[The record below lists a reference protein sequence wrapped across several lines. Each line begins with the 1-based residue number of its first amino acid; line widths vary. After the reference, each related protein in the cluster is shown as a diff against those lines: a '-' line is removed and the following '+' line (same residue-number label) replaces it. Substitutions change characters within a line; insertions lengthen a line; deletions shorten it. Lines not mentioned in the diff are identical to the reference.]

1 MTEEIE
7 RVRAV
12 VSGRVQ
18 GVYFRQS
25 TALEAQA
32 AGVAG
37 WVRNLAD
44 GRVEAVFEGSHESVD
59 RMLAYVAHGPVRAHV
74 DDVDTTRETPEGA
87 VGFSI
92 R

>member
-1 MTEEIE
+1 MADETM

-12 VSGRVQ
+12 MSGRVQ

-25 TALEAQA
+25 TALEARV
-32 AGVAG
+32 AGVSG

-44 GRVEAVFEGSHESVD
+44 GRVEAVFEGTPAGVD
-59 RMLAYVAHGPVRAHV
+59 RMLAYVAHGPERAHV
-74 DDVDTTRETPEGA
+74 DVVETIREAPEDA
-87 VGFSI
+87 AGFSI

>member
-7 RVRAV
+7 RARAV

-25 TALEAQA
+25 TALEAKA

-44 GRVEAVFEGSHESVD
+44 GRVEAVFEGSHAGVD
-59 RMLAYVAHGPVRAHV
+59 RMLAYVAHGPEPAHV
-74 DDVDTTRETPEGA
+74 DAVETTREAPEGA